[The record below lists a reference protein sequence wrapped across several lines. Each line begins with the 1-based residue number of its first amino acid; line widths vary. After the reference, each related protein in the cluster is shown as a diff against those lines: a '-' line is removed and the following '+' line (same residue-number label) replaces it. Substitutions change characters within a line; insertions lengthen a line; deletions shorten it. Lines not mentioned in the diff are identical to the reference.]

1 MGSAWASIKFLLI
14 AGVGLFG
21 DGYLNI
27 TIGLVVPILGYLYYD
42 DNKNKVPTIPQD
54 VIKGALSIGM
64 IFGQIGFGLFGDA
77 LGRHK
82 IYGKEL
88 ILTIMGTLLL
98 ILMPWHNF
106 GHTGVV
112 AWMFC
117 FRFVTGVG
125 IGGDYPMTSS
135 LSAEKNLFHSRAKL
149 VLLVFASIGLGGFTG
164 GIVNL
169 VLLAAFK
176 GAVYNNVYH
185 LQWVWR
191 LQFGLGLVPLALT
204 LYARLTMKES
214 KPYQQYVA
222 TETGLVGKDV
232 RGLKQQFEDFR
243 VYFRNWKH
251 ARTLFA
257 VSAAWFLFDI
267 AFYGVNLNQSVILT
281 KIGYGKGPDPWTTL
295 WNTAVGNIIASS
307 AGYLPGYYV
316 AIFLPDYMGRVRQQ
330 WVGSAIVAVL
340 YAIWAGVTKH
350 TSTGGLITLFTLS
363 QFFLNAGPNATTFLL
378 PVEVFPTRVRGTAH
392 GIAAASGKAGAVLT
406 AFAFGTITDRIGI
419 QGVLAL
425 FSGIMALCALVTLMI
440 PETKGLSIAQI
451 ESGELYGE
459 HEGVAALTPGSET
472 SSDEARLDWDHKEG
486 GASTVKEKDAV

>member
-1 MGSAWASIKFLLI
+1 MGNAWASIKFLLI
-14 AGVGLFG
+14 ASVGLFG

-27 TIGLVVPILGYLYYD
+27 TIGLVVPIVGYLYYD
-42 DNKNKVPTIPQD
+42 DNKNKVPTVPQD

-64 IFGQIGFGLFGDA
+64 IFGQIGFGISGDA

-135 LSAEKNLFHSRAKL
+135 LSAEKNLLDSRAKL

-176 GAVYNNVYH
+176 GAVYESVH
-185 LQWVWR
+185 HMQWVWR

-204 LYARLTMKES
+204 LYARMTMRES

-232 RGLKQQFEDFR
+232 RGLKQQFEDFTQLEGR
-243 VYFRNWKH
+243 TNPLRRLSCLVPVRYRLLRRQPKPIRNP
-251 ARTLFA
+251 
-257 VSAAWFLFDI
+257 
-267 AFYGVNLNQSVILT
+267 NQNRLRQRSRPLDHPLEHRRRQHHRQFC
-281 KIGYGKGPDPWTTL
+281 GLPPRLLRRYLPPRLHGSGPP
-295 WNTAVGNIIASS
+295 AVGRKRYRGCAVRDLGGDHES
-307 AGYLPGYYV
+307 YL
-316 AIFLPDYMGRVRQQ
+316 DR
-330 WVGSAIVAVL
+330 S
-340 YAIWAGVTKH
+340 
-350 TSTGGLITLFTLS
+350 LITIFTLS
-363 QFFLNAGPNATTFLL
+363 QFFLNAGPNATTFLI

-425 FSGIMALCALVTLMI
+425 FSGIMALCALVTLTI

-459 HEGVAALTPGSET
+459 HEGVAALVPGTET
-472 SSDEARLDWDHKEG
+472 SSEEVKLDEDRKEG
-486 GASTVKEKDAV
+486 GASDVKETDVV